1 MNDQKKRKTVLSR
14 TVGTLSKGEERNTKK
29 WLEKQH
35 SWHDLKKKC
44 FLMLFK
50 MLFGK
55 LTFDFM

>member
-1 MNDQKKRKTVLSR
+1 MLSR

-29 WLEKQH
+29 MARKTTQLARFEEKV
-35 SWHDLKKKC
+35 